1 MRAVKVANA
10 GLQGSS
16 ALTDAVVLVA
26 FFLYYI
32 IGVAY
37 YSTVEGWS
45 YTDSIYFIT
54 VSVSTVGY
62 GQFVPS
68 TDAARTFT
76 VFFVLPGIYMMFTLS
91 KAMAKRW
98 LVHLQSRAL
107 DCVHGNNRWAPR
119 AKLYFSA
126 VCVATILLI
135 GLLSFAVLEDW
146 SAAKSFYWTF
156 QTMSTVGYGD
166 LDVKNESTR
175 KFGIFF
181 IFLCVL
187 AFALVMDNVETV
199 SLGTR
204 EDEVGLVSGAG
215 SSSSSTSNSS
225 SGGPAKDTIPA
236 AGDGEIDAALA
247 FCVRKGLISTTDA
260 EAAKEYARRHH
271 HSAAAKGNFDES
283 TIEMTDSR
291 I

>member
-10 GLQGSS
+10 GLQSS
-16 ALTDAVVLVA
+16 TALTDAVVLVS

-32 IGVAY
+32 IGVGY

-45 YTDSIYFIT
+45 YTNSIYFIT

-91 KAMAKRW
+91 KAMARRW
-98 LVHLQSRAL
+98 LVPLQSRAL

-181 IFLCVL
+181 IFL
-187 AFALVMDNVETV
+187 
-199 SLGTR
+199 
-204 EDEVGLVSGAG
+204 
-215 SSSSSTSNSS
+215 
-225 SGGPAKDTIPA
+225 
-236 AGDGEIDAALA
+236 
-247 FCVRKGLISTTDA
+247 
-260 EAAKEYARRHH
+260 
-271 HSAAAKGNFDES
+271 
-283 TIEMTDSR
+283 
-291 I
+291 